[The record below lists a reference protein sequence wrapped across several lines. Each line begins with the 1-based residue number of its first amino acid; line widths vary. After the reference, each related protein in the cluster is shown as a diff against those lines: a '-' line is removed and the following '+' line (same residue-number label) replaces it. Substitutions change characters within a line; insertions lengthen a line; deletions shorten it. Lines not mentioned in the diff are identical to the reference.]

1 MIELQDVHK
10 TYDTGTKALNG
21 ISMKIDDGEFVFLVG
36 PSGSGKS
43 TIIKILTAELRPT
56 SGSALV
62 NGFAVEK
69 LRGRAVPYLRRTLG
83 VIFQDFRL
91 ISDKSVYENVAFAMR
106 VIGAPEKEIQKRVP
120 YVLELVGLET
130 KGRRLPNEL
139 SGGEQQRVAI
149 ARALVNNPSVII
161 ADEPTGNLD
170 PARSLEIMML
180 LEQINALG
188 TTVLVVTHEREL
200 VNRFTKRVVA
210 ISEGRIISD
219 GMDGYFSMKK
229 NNIGYL
235 LREGFRGVF
244 LHSFMS
250 FAAICVTVAC
260 LIIMGS
266 FCLILYNT
274 SAMVKE
280 LEQENEMLVYIDESY
295 SEAKAKS
302 VGSQINLITNVRSA
316 TFVSREQA
324 LQDFVDEQNDANL
337 FDGLDPDT
345 LRDRYVVTVEDNSLL
360 QQTYDKL
367 TQIEGVAE
375 VKAHF
380 EIAQGFQT
388 VQNVLNIASLVI
400 VTVLFV
406 VSLFIISNT
415 VKLAMYSRSEE
426 IAIMK
431 MVGAT
436 NAFIR
441 LPFVVEGFIIGIIAA
456 AAAFFLEWGLYDF
469 VLTKI
474 QQLDTLKLFVLT
486 PFTDVIEIVAIA
498 YALTGFLVGVFG
510 SLLSIRKFL
519 KE

>member
-1 MIELQDVHK
+1 
-10 TYDTGTKALNG
+10 
-21 ISMKIDDGEFVFLVG
+21 
-36 PSGSGKS
+36 
-43 TIIKILTAELRPT
+43 
-56 SGSALV
+56 
-62 NGFAVEK
+62 
-69 LRGRAVPYLRRTLG
+69 
-83 VIFQDFRL
+83 
-91 ISDKSVYENVAFAMR
+91 
-106 VIGAPEKEIQKRVP
+106 
-120 YVLELVGLET
+120 
-130 KGRRLPNEL
+130 
-139 SGGEQQRVAI
+139 
-149 ARALVNNPSVII
+149 
-161 ADEPTGNLD
+161 
-170 PARSLEIMML
+170 
-180 LEQINALG
+180 
-188 TTVLVVTHEREL
+188 
-200 VNRFTKRVVA
+200 
-210 ISEGRIISD
+210 
-219 GMDGYFSMKK
+219 MKK

-244 LHSFMS
+244 LHGFMS

-274 SAMVKE
+274 SIMVKD
-280 LEQENEMLVYIDESY
+280 LEQKNDMLVYIDESY

-324 LQDFVDEQNDANL
+324 LEDFIDEQNDASL
-337 FDGLDPDT
+337 FAGIDPDT
-345 LRDRYVVTVEDNSLL
+345 LRDRYIVTVEDNSLL
-360 QQTYDKL
+360 KQTYEKL
-367 TQIEGVAE
+367 KDIDGVAD
-375 VKAHF
+375 VSAHF
-380 EIAQGFQT
+380 EIAEGFQT

-441 LPFVVEGFIIGIIAA
+441 LPFIVEGFIIGIIAA

-469 VLTKI
+469 VLSKI
-474 QQLDTLKLFVLT
+474 QQLDTLKLFVLV

-519 KE
+519 KV

>member
-1 MIELQDVHK
+1 
-10 TYDTGTKALNG
+10 
-21 ISMKIDDGEFVFLVG
+21 
-36 PSGSGKS
+36 
-43 TIIKILTAELRPT
+43 
-56 SGSALV
+56 
-62 NGFAVEK
+62 
-69 LRGRAVPYLRRTLG
+69 
-83 VIFQDFRL
+83 
-91 ISDKSVYENVAFAMR
+91 
-106 VIGAPEKEIQKRVP
+106 
-120 YVLELVGLET
+120 
-130 KGRRLPNEL
+130 
-139 SGGEQQRVAI
+139 
-149 ARALVNNPSVII
+149 
-161 ADEPTGNLD
+161 
-170 PARSLEIMML
+170 
-180 LEQINALG
+180 
-188 TTVLVVTHEREL
+188 
-200 VNRFTKRVVA
+200 
-210 ISEGRIISD
+210 
-219 GMDGYFSMKK
+219 MKK

-244 LHSFMS
+244 LHGFMS

-324 LQDFVDEQNDANL
+324 LAGLSSTTMNDRGPA

-360 QQTYDKL
+360 KQTYDKL

-375 VKAHF
+375 VIAHF

-519 KE
+519 KV